1 MSKFTIKYIRRRL
14 EAELESARRQKE
26 KLSAELERIE
36 AESGDCFTDELRKAC
51 EKFGKACSRVIK
63 AAEALEKFDTCNEI
77 ENENKPVFFADV
89 IAELKSYGFK
99 WVRSVG
105 AWQRQLT
112 ENAINAARRITT

>member
-1 MSKFTIKYIRRRL
+1 MHGSFRL
-14 EAELESARRQKE
+14 GDRVNPQRAQEVKE

-63 AAEALEKFDTCNEI
+63 AAEALEEFDTCNEI
-77 ENENKPVFFADV
+77 KNENKPVFFADV
-89 IAELKSYGFK
+89 IAELKSHGFK
-99 WVRSVG
+99 WSRRES

-112 ENAINAARRITT
+112 ENAIAAARRITT